1 VLILLHFIS
10 FWTVTEYL
18 IANSYIVSRYSPS
31 QNTLRLCRT
40 QSSAFSPH
48 FSHSCFIFISSSC
61 LFFRLS
67 NDAFQIIVPPRFHS
81 RLIYIDQCSLT
92 LFSLERCEMTCIN
105 KQYVISQYRTYCI
118 HFTSA
123 TPHISILLKK
133 EKERQLQI

>member
-1 VLILLHFIS
+1 M
-10 FWTVTEYL
+10 TEYL
-18 IANSYIVSRYSPS
+18 TAYSFVISRYSLS

-48 FSHSCFIFISSSC
+48 FSHSGFIFISSSC

-67 NDAFQIIVPPRFHS
+67 NGVFQIIVPPIFHS
-81 RLIYIDQCSLT
+81 RLLYIDQCSLT
-92 LFSLERCEMTCIN
+92 LFSLERCEMTCTN

-123 TPHISILLKK
+123 TPDISIPLKK